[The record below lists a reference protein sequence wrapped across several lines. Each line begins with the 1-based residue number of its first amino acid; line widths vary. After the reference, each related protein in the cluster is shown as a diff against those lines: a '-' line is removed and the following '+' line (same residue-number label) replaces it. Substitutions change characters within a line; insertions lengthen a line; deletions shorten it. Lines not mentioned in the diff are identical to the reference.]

1 MPQIVFALFVMLI
14 SSWALGRLAAW
25 IRQPPIM
32 GEILAGILIGPTIAG
47 RLFPSIENWLYAPSG
62 PTLQFLGPFNTLGGI
77 FLMLVAG
84 LEIGRA
90 NVVGERKTVLLLSTM
105 GMLIPFALG
114 LMIASIWRG
123 LLPTGA
129 VSPWAFRLFYATALA
144 ISALPVI
151 TKTLMDLNL
160 LATRVGQLTVTAAS
174 VIDVFGWIVF
184 SALLGVVKVH
194 GLRLGEAASSIGLSL
209 GFALFMLKAAPP
221 GLAWLIHRLQPSL
234 STIFSIVA
242 LSSLA
247 AAILADWIGIH
258 FFFGAFFAGIA
269 WGRVKTIAPSMA
281 VKAKGFVIAIF
292 APLFFASMALNIDLL
307 ANFNAI
313 LVVTTL
319 LIACIGKIGGCRLAG
334 WLAGMDVR
342 EAWAVGICLNARG
355 AMEIVLGLVAYQ
367 EGMISAPLFVALIVT
382 ALATSAL
389 VGPIVPAILSQRS
402 SSVPH
407 YNLHRSLRRTNATE
421 TRRAALLQRLM
432 FASSSR
438 KARHQRQR

>member
-1 MPQIVFALFVMLI
+1 MAQIVFALFVLLI
-14 SSWALGRLAAW
+14 SSLALGRLAAW
-25 IRQPPIM
+25 LRQPPIM
-32 GEILAGILIGPTIAG
+32 GEILAGILIGPTIGG
-47 RLFPSIENWLYAPSG
+47 RLFPSIEGWLYAPSG
-62 PTLQFLGPFNTLGGI
+62 STLQFLGPFNTLGGI
-77 FLMLVAG
+77 FLMLLAG

-90 NVVGERKTVLLLSTM
+90 TVAGERKTVLLLSTM

-114 LMIASIWRG
+114 LIVVSIWVG

-129 VSPWAFRLFYATALA
+129 ANPWAFRLFYATALA

-160 LATRVGQLTVTAAS
+160 LATRVGQLTVAAAS

-184 SALLGVVKVH
+184 SALLGIVKAH
-194 GLRLGEAASSIGLSL
+194 GFALGGAASSIALSL
-209 GFALFMLKAAPP
+209 GFALLMLKAAPR

-234 STIFSIVA
+234 STIFSVMA

-247 AAILADWIGIH
+247 AAMLTDWIGIH

-269 WGRVKTIAPSMA
+269 WGRVKSIAPSMA
-281 VKAKGFVIAIF
+281 IKAKGFVLAVF
-292 APLFFASMALNIDLL
+292 APLFFASMALNIDLVG
-307 ANFNAI
+307 NFNSI
-313 LVVTTL
+313 LVLTTL
-319 LIACIGKIGGCRLAG
+319 LIACIGKIGGCRIAG

-367 EGMISAPLFVALIVT
+367 EGMIGAPLFVALMVT

-389 VGPIVPAILSQRS
+389 VGPTVPVILSR
-402 SSVPH
+402 
-407 YNLHRSLRRTNATE
+407 RSLRRFSGEPSA
-421 TRRAALLQRLM
+421 QRLPPRS
-432 FASSSR
+432 A
-438 KARHQRQR
+438 AAGAP

>member
-1 MPQIVFALFVMLI
+1 MSQIVFALFVLLI
-14 SSWALGRLAAW
+14 SSWCLGRLAAW
-25 IRQPPIM
+25 MRQPPIM

-47 RLFPSIENWLYAPSG
+47 RLFPSIETWLYAPSG

-90 NVVGERKTVLLLSTM
+90 TVAGERKSVLLLSTM

-114 LMIASIWRG
+114 LMVATIWSG
-123 LLPTGA
+123 LLPAGA
-129 VSPWAFRLFYATALA
+129 GGPWAYRLFYATALA

-160 LATRVGQLTVTAAS
+160 LATRVGQLTVAAAS

-184 SALLGVVKVH
+184 SALLSVVKAR
-194 GLRLGEAASSIGLSL
+194 GLELDGAAISIGLSL
-209 GFALFMLKAAPP
+209 GFALLMLKAAPR

-247 AAILADWIGIH
+247 AAMLTDWIGIH

-281 VKAKGFVIAIF
+281 VKARGFVFSVF
-292 APLFFASMALNIDLL
+292 APLFFASMALNIDLVG
-307 ANFNAI
+307 NFNSI
-313 LVVTTL
+313 LVFTTL
-319 LIACIGKIGGCRLAG
+319 LVACIGKIGGCRFAG
-334 WLAGMDVR
+334 WLAGMDTR

-367 EGMISAPLFVALIVT
+367 EGIIGAPLFVALMVT

-389 VGPIVPAILSQRS
+389 VGPIVPLILSRRSPRPVSEKMSAQRYR
-402 SSVPH
+402 PEA
-407 YNLHRSLRRTNATE
+407 LRRAHP
-421 TRRAALLQRLM
+421 RSAALMR
-432 FASSSR
+432 
-438 KARHQRQR
+438 

>member
-1 MPQIVFALFVMLI
+1 MSQIVFAVFVLLI
-14 SSWALGRLAAW
+14 SSWCLGRLAAW
-25 IRQPPIM
+25 MRQPPIM

-47 RLFPSIENWLYAPSG
+47 RLFPSIEAWLYAPSG

-90 NVVGERKTVLLLSTM
+90 TVVGERKSVLLLSTM

-114 LMIASIWRG
+114 LMVASVWRG
-123 LLPTGA
+123 LLPGDA
-129 VSPWAFRLFYATALA
+129 GSPWAYRLFYATALA

-160 LATRVGQLTVTAAS
+160 LATRVGQLTVAAAS

-184 SALLGVVKVH
+184 STLLSVVKAR
-194 GLRLGEAASSIGLSL
+194 GLELDGAAISIGLSL
-209 GFALFMLKAAPP
+209 VFALLMLKAAPR
-221 GLAWLIHRLQPSL
+221 GLAWLIHRLEPSL

-242 LSSLA
+242 LSSIA
-247 AAILADWIGIH
+247 AAMLTDWIGIH

-281 VKAKGFVIAIF
+281 LKARGFVFSVF

-307 ANFNAI
+307 ANFNSI
-313 LVVTTL
+313 LVLATL

-334 WLAGMDVR
+334 WLAGMQPR

-367 EGMISAPLFVALIVT
+367 EGIIGAPLFVALIVT

-389 VGPIVPAILSQRS
+389 VGPAVPVILS
-402 SSVPH
+402 
-407 YNLHRSLRRTNATE
+407 RR
-421 TRRAALLQRLM
+421 
-432 FASSSR
+432 SSR
-438 KARHQRQR
+438 KISAQSLPPRNIAAGAP